1 MTSTD
6 GETRSV
12 VVEREFAHPPERV
25 WRALTQPELL
35 SDWLMQSDFRL
46 EIGHVFSFSAEWGA
60 IDCRVEEIEPHKTL
74 SYTWS
79 AFDVATVVT
88 FKLESTSTGTLLRM
102 EQSGFRSDQKQA
114 LGGAKGGWTAFF
126 DSLQNTLDQL

>member
-1 MTSTD
+1 MTSAD
-6 GETRSV
+6 GEARSV

-35 SDWLMQSDFRL
+35 ADWLMQSDFRL

-60 IDCRVEEIEPHKTL
+60 IDCRVEKIEPLKTL

-88 FKLESTSTGTLLRM
+88 FTLEPTSAGTLLRM

-126 DSLQNTLDQL
+126 DNLQNTLDQL